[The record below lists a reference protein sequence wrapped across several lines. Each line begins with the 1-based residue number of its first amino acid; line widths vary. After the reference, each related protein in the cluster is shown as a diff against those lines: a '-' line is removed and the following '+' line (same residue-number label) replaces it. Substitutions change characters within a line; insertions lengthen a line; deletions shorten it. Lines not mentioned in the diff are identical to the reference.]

1 MSGVFPSPR
10 ETIGVEAETGRNS
23 RYCSITPLL
32 RCDFAV
38 AESIWIS
45 YAKQVRPI
53 VDLQARCKVNRMPGL
68 SKEDKLRLLTTML
81 ESRHA
86 DLREQ
91 NLNRQGKGH
100 FHVSGMG
107 HEALAAVS
115 IQMKPGDYIFSY
127 YRDRGLVL
135 GRGMTTR
142 QLGLEYFAKRNT
154 GSGGRQM
161 PSHYSNADLHIWSVP
176 TPTGSQLLPACGIA
190 WGIQLDGKKN
200 LVVTTVGDAATR
212 QGDFFEALCFA
223 KEKKLPLLFLV
234 EDNAYGISM
243 PTRKTNPLALNV
255 LESENWRR
263 INGENVQQVY
273 DATAEAFEKIR
284 AGNGPFFFWIN
295 MERLSSHTSSD
306 DQKLY
311 RSQDELRELEKF
323 DPLKCWKDQLIEEG
337 IVTAEEFARLDSEIK
352 ERIRHEY
359 AEAEKAEDPSP
370 NELLANVTKPA
381 PKIDKEILP
390 PGKYRIGDTVN
401 KTLRAGL
408 EEDPRRILFGEDIE
422 DPKGGVFRLTQKLST
437 EFPKQVFNSPLA
449 ESTILGVACGLAAY
463 GKRPVFELQFI
474 DFIYP
479 GFNQLVTNISN
490 LRWRSFGNW
499 QCPAVIYAPYGAYLP
514 GGSLWHSQANESAL
528 AHYPGLNVVIPSTP
542 ADAAG
547 LLWTAMHGEDPVVFL
562 IPKHLL
568 WAEHEYA
575 EPIRAV
581 PLGRARQCTNGSDV
595 TVIAWGNTIEK
606 SLEAIAKIDKETSV
620 ELIDLRS
627 IVPWDKA
634 AIEDSVHKTRRL
646 VVVQEDTQNCSV
658 GQMII
663 SHITSTPEL
672 WNELISPPILVS
684 KANVMIGY
692 NPIYEYAALPDVE
705 RIVAA
710 IRRSV
715 ATKYERVAVAGIADS
730 GRAETETA
738 FIQPGSPIPATAG
751 RIQSIT
757 IPVMGEGIRNA
768 KIVSLLKKPGDPV
781 ALDDELCEVETDKA
795 VYPIQSSFAGVMGEW
810 KTKVGDTVEI
820 GQELG
825 TLFTD
830 EASLAEQFQGAA
842 EVSAPVTAGV
852 DRGRSVPEREF
863 VRPGSA
869 TPATGIEPA
878 LSPTITRKLS
888 RVIPANLQIDARW
901 HAIQEAREVSKKKDG
916 KEAPSPSVMIAWS
929 VVRAME
935 KHAPFRRLILD
946 DDQIVQNDDFDLGV
960 AVALEGD
967 RLATAVITN
976 ANKKS
981 WPEFVKIYNETV
993 AATRGGRVDAMNAPV
1008 VITSLG
1014 AFGVKAGAP
1023 IVVPPSVGTLFVGSA
1038 HRELIPNKNR
1048 NESAEVIT
1056 LSLTFDHRVVNGAG
1070 AAAFA
1075 NEIKTR
1081 IEAFK
1086 IPSEKVSAESA
1097 RKR

>member
-1 MSGVFPSPR
+1 
-10 ETIGVEAETGRNS
+10 
-23 RYCSITPLL
+23 
-32 RCDFAV
+32 
-38 AESIWIS
+38 
-45 YAKQVRPI
+45 
-53 VDLQARCKVNRMPGL
+53 MPGL
-68 SKEDKLRLLTTML
+68 SKEDKLRLLTTIL

-107 HEALAAVS
+107 HEALAAVA
-115 IQMKPGDYIFSY
+115 IQMESDDHIVSY

-223 KEKKLPLLFLV
+223 KEKKLPMLFLV
-234 EDNAYGISM
+234 EDNGYGISM
-243 PTRKTNPLALNV
+243 PTRKNNPLALNV
-255 LESENWRR
+255 LERDNWRR
-263 INGENVQQVY
+263 IDGQDVQQIY

-284 AGNGPFFFWIN
+284 AEGGPFFFWIR

-311 RSQDELRELEKF
+311 RSAEELQALEKS
-323 DPLKCWKDQLIEEG
+323 DPLKCWKDQLIQEG
-337 IVTAEEFARLDSEIK
+337 VIAIEEFTKLDNDIK
-352 ERIRHEY
+352 ERIRREY

-370 NELLANVTKPA
+370 NELLANVSKLP
-381 PKIDKEILP
+381 PKVNREILP

-401 KTLRAGL
+401 KTLRVGL
-408 EEDPRRILFGEDIE
+408 GEDPRRILFGEDIE

-479 GFNQLVTNISN
+479 GFNQLVTNIST
-490 LRWRSFGNW
+490 LRWRSSGNW
-499 QCPAVIYAPYGAYLP
+499 KCPAVIYAPYGAYLP

-528 AHYPGLNVVIPSTP
+528 AHYPGLNIVIPSTP

-547 LLWTAMHGEDPVVFL
+547 LLWTAMQSEDPVIFL

-568 WAEHEYA
+568 WAEHQYA

-581 PLGRARQCTNGSDV
+581 PLGEAHKLHDGSDV
-595 TVIAWGNTIEK
+595 TVVAWGNTVEK
-606 SLEAIAKIDKETSV
+606 SLEALDKIDNKISV

-627 IVPWDKA
+627 IVPWDRA
-634 AIEDSVHKTRRL
+634 AIEESVRKTRRL
-646 VVVQEDTQNCSV
+646 VVVQEDTENCSV
-658 GQMII
+658 GQMMI
-663 SHITSTPEL
+663 SHVTSVPDL
-672 WNELISPPILVS
+672 WNEMVSPPILVS
-684 KANVMIGY
+684 KANVVIGY

-705 RIVAA
+705 RIVSA
-710 IRRSV
+710 IERSV
-715 ATKYERVAVAGIADS
+715 ATKQERAVAAVVDRSSAIAEPEL
-730 GRAETETA
+730 A
-738 FIQPGSPIPATAG
+738 QPESPIPASTETSKQQ
-751 RIQSIT
+751 IQSIT
-757 IPVMGEGIRNA
+757 VPVMGEGIRNA
-768 KIVSLLKKPGDPV
+768 KVVSLLKNPGDTI

-825 TLFTD
+825 AIVIAEPSFAD
-830 EASLAEQFQGAA
+830 QFQEASKE
-842 EVSAPVTAGV
+842 SAAGV
-852 DRGRSVPEREF
+852 DRGRSTPQTQF
-863 VRPGSA
+863 TRPRSP
-869 TPATGIEPA
+869 TPATAIERA
-878 LSPTITRKLS
+878 LSQTITRKLVH
-888 RVIPANLQIDARW
+888 VIPANLQIDVWWDSIQKARD
-901 HAIQEAREVSKKKDG
+901 AEKG
-916 KEAPSPSVMIAWS
+916 KNGKHAPSPSVMIAWA

-935 KHAPFRRLILD
+935 KHPSFRRLILED
-946 DDQIVQNDDFDLGV
+946 ERIVENENFDLGI

-967 RLATAVITN
+967 RLATAVIVG
-976 ANKKS
+976 ANKHS
-981 WPEFVKIYNETV
+981 WSKFVKSYNETV
-993 AATRGGRVDAMNAPV
+993 DATRGGRVDAMNAPV

-1023 IVVPPSVGTLFVGSA
+1023 IVVPPSVGTLFVGTA
-1038 HRELIPNKNR
+1038 HRELIPNGKK

-1070 AAAFA
+1070 AARFA
-1075 NEIKTR
+1075 NEIKKQ
-1081 IEAFK
+1081 IEGFK
-1086 IPSEKVSAESA
+1086 IPTPKKSAVPA
-1097 RKR
+1097 

>member
-1 MSGVFPSPR
+1 
-10 ETIGVEAETGRNS
+10 
-23 RYCSITPLL
+23 
-32 RCDFAV
+32 
-38 AESIWIS
+38 
-45 YAKQVRPI
+45 
-53 VDLQARCKVNRMPGL
+53 MPAL
-68 SKEDKLRLLTTML
+68 SKEDKLRLLTTIL

-115 IQMKPGDYIFSY
+115 IQMEPDDYIVSY

-200 LVVTTVGDAATR
+200 LVVTTIGDAATR

-223 KEKKLPLLFLV
+223 KEKKLPVLFLV
-234 EDNAYGISM
+234 EDNGYGISM
-243 PTRKTNPLALNV
+243 PTRKNNPLALNV
-255 LESENWRR
+255 LEPDNWRR
-263 INGENVQQVY
+263 IEGQDVQQVY
-273 DATAEAFEKIR
+273 DATTEVFEKIR
-284 AGNGPFFFWIN
+284 AGSGPFFFWIR

-311 RSQDELRELEKF
+311 RSAEELQALEKS
-323 DPLKCWKDQLIEEG
+323 DPLKCWKDRLIEEG
-337 IVTAEEFARLDSEIK
+337 VITAEEFAKLDNDVK
-352 ERIRHEY
+352 ERIRREY

-370 NELLANVTKPA
+370 NELLANVSTSP
-381 PKIDKEILP
+381 PKVSKEILP

-401 KTLRAGL
+401 KTLRVGL
-408 EEDPRRILFGEDIE
+408 EDDPRRILFGEDIE

-437 EFPKQVFNSPLA
+437 EFPRQVFNSPLA

-479 GFNQLVTNISN
+479 GFNQLVTNIST

-499 QCPAVIYAPYGAYLP
+499 KCPAVIYAPYGAYLP

-528 AHYPGLNVVIPSTP
+528 AHYPGLSVVVPSTP

-547 LLWTAMHGEDPVVFL
+547 LLWTAMHGEDPVIFL

-568 WAEHEYA
+568 WAEHDYS

-581 PLGRARQCTNGSDV
+581 PLGKAHKLRDGSDV
-595 TVIAWGNTIEK
+595 TLVAWGNTVEK
-606 SLEAIAKIDKETSV
+606 SLEALDKIGNKISV

-634 AIEDSVHKTRRL
+634 AIEESVRRTRRL
-646 VVVQEDTQNCSV
+646 VVVQEDTENCSV
-658 GQMII
+658 GQMLI
-663 SHITSTPEL
+663 SHIASIPDL
-672 WNELISPPILVS
+672 WNEMISPPILVS
-684 KANVMIGY
+684 KANVVIGY

-705 RIVAA
+705 RIISA
-710 IRRSV
+710 IDRSV
-715 ATKYERVAVAGIADS
+715 RTRHERVPVAGIADS
-730 GRAETETA
+730 GGAETEPEFA
-738 FIQPGSPIPATAG
+738 QPLPQAADAG
-751 RIQSIT
+751 ETNQQRIQSIT
-757 IPVMGEGIRNA
+757 VPVMGEGIRNA
-768 KIVSLLKKPGDPV
+768 KVVSLLKNPGDSISH
-781 ALDDELCEVETDKA
+781 DDELCEVETDKA
-795 VYPIQSSFAGVMGEW
+795 VYPIQSSFAGVMGDW

-825 TLFTD
+825 TILT
-830 EASLAEQFQGAA
+830 AESSFADQFQEAA
-842 EVSAPVTAGV
+842 EVSTRAVEAGAE
-852 DRGRSVPEREF
+852 RGRSTSKTQF
-863 VRPGSA
+863 TRPGSA
-869 TPATGIEPA
+869 TPATVIEPA
-878 LSPTITRKLS
+878 LSPTITRKLLH
-888 RVIPANLQIDARW
+888 VIPANLQIDARW
-901 HAIQEAREVSKKKDG
+901 DAIRKSRDAAKRKNGKD
-916 KEAPSPSVMIAWS
+916 APSPSVMIAWA
-929 VVRAME
+929 VVRAIE
-935 KHAPFRRLILD
+935 RHSPFRRLILED
-946 DDQIVQNDDFDLGV
+946 ERIVENENFDLGI

-967 RLATAVITN
+967 RLATAVIVD
-976 ANKKS
+976 ANRKT
-981 WPEFVKIYNETV
+981 WAEFVKSYNETV
-993 AATRGGRVDAMNAPV
+993 DATRAGRIDAMNAPV

-1023 IVVPPSVGTLFVGSA
+1023 IVVPPSVGTLFVGTA
-1038 HRELIPNKNR
+1038 HRELIPNGKK

-1070 AAAFA
+1070 AASFA
-1075 NEIKTR
+1075 NEIKKE
-1081 IEAFK
+1081 IEGFK
-1086 IPSEKVSAESA
+1086 IPPAKAEA
-1097 RKR
+1097 VAT

>member
-1 MSGVFPSPR
+1 MPS
-10 ETIGVEAETGRNS
+10 
-23 RYCSITPLL
+23 
-32 RCDFAV
+32 
-38 AESIWIS
+38 
-45 YAKQVRPI
+45 
-53 VDLQARCKVNRMPGL
+53 L
-68 SKEDKLRLLTTML
+68 SKDDKLRLLTIIL

-91 NLNRQGKGH
+91 NLIRQGKGH

-115 IQMKPGDYIFSY
+115 IQMEPDDYIVSY

-142 QLGLEYFAKRNT
+142 ELGLEYFAKRNT

-212 QGDFFEALCFA
+212 QGDFFEAICFA

-243 PTRKTNPLALNV
+243 PTRKTNPLALDI
-255 LESENWRR
+255 LEPGNWRH
-263 INGENVQQVY
+263 IDGQGVQQVY

-284 AGNGPFFFWIN
+284 AGSGPFFFWIK

-311 RSQDELRELEKF
+311 RSAEELEKLAKF
-323 DPLKCWKDQLIEEG
+323 DPLECWRNQLIKEG
-337 IVTAEEFARLDSEIK
+337 VITQQQYAALDNQIK
-352 ERIRHEY
+352 ERVRREY
-359 AEAEKAEDPSP
+359 ADAERAEDPSP
-370 NELLANVTKPA
+370 NELLANVTKSP
-381 PKIDKEILP
+381 PKIEKEILP

-401 KTLRAGL
+401 KTLGAGL
-408 EEDPRRILFGEDIE
+408 EDDPRRILFGEDIE

-479 GFNQLVTNISN
+479 GFNQLVTNIST

-499 QCPAVIYAPYGAYLP
+499 KCPAVIYAPYGAYLP

-528 AHYPGLNVVIPSTP
+528 AHYPGLNVLVPSTP

-547 LLWTAMHGEDPVVFL
+547 LLWTAMHAEDPVIFL
-562 IPKHLL
+562 VPKHLL
-568 WAEHEYA
+568 WAEHEYD

-581 PLGRARQCTNGSDV
+581 PLGRARNVRDGSDITLV
-595 TVIAWGNTIEK
+595 AWGNTIEK
-606 SLEAIAKIDKETSV
+606 SLEALDKLGNEISV

-627 IVPWDKA
+627 IVPWDTA
-634 AIEDSVHKTRRL
+634 AIEQSVRKTRRL
-646 VVVQEDTQNCSV
+646 VVVQEDTENCSV
-658 GQMII
+658 GQMIL
-663 SHITSTPEL
+663 SHVTGTPEL
-672 WNELISPPILVS
+672 WNELLSPPILVS
-684 KANVMIGY
+684 KPNVVIGY

-705 RIVAA
+705 RIASA
-710 IRRSV
+710 IHRSV
-715 ATKYERVAVAGIADS
+715 ATKHERAVVAGIGDS
-730 GRAETETA
+730 GRGARKPEFVQPKSALPATTETTERH
-738 FIQPGSPIPATAG
+738 IQN
-751 RIQSIT
+751 IT
-757 IPVMGEGIRNA
+757 VPVMGEGIRSA
-768 KIVSLLKKPGDPV
+768 KIVSLLKKSGEPIQ
-781 ALDDELCEVETDKA
+781 LDDELCEVETDKA

-820 GQELG
+820 GQKLG
-825 TLFTD
+825 TILTSEPAF
-830 EASLAEQFQGAA
+830 AEQFEAA
-842 EVSAPVTAGV
+842 ARESAARETVEAAVSAA
-852 DRGRSVPEREF
+852 DADARGRHARHY
-863 VRPGSA
+863 R
-869 TPATGIEPA
+869 IEPA
-878 LSPTITRKLS
+878 LSPTITRKLN

-901 HAIQEAREVSKKKDG
+901 DAIQEARDALKKTDR
-916 KEAPSPSVMIAWS
+916 EDAPSPSVMIAWA
-929 VVRAME
+929 VVQAME
-935 KHAPFRRLILD
+935 KHAPFRRLILE
-946 DDQIVQNDDFDLGV
+946 DDQIVQHDDFDLGI

-967 RLATAVITN
+967 RLATAVITT
-976 ANKKS
+976 ANQKS
-981 WPEFVKIYNETV
+981 WSEFVVAYNETV
-993 AATRGGRVDAMNAPV
+993 ATTRAGRVDAMNAPV

-1023 IVVPPSVGTLFVGSA
+1023 IVVPPSVGTLFVGTA
-1038 HRELIPNKNR
+1038 HREFIPNKNK
-1048 NESAEVIT
+1048 NASAEVVT

-1075 NEIKTR
+1075 NEIKKQ
-1081 IEAFK
+1081 IEGFE
-1086 IPSEKVSAESA
+1086 IPAANERTLS
-1097 RKR
+1097 R

>member
-1 MSGVFPSPR
+1 
-10 ETIGVEAETGRNS
+10 
-23 RYCSITPLL
+23 
-32 RCDFAV
+32 
-38 AESIWIS
+38 
-45 YAKQVRPI
+45 
-53 VDLQARCKVNRMPGL
+53 MPAL
-68 SKEDKLRLLTTML
+68 SKEDKLRLLTTIL

-115 IQMKPGDYIFSY
+115 IQMEPDDYIVPY
-127 YRDRGLVL
+127 YRDRGLIL

-212 QGDFFEALCFA
+212 QGDFFEAICFA

-255 LESENWRR
+255 LEPDNWRR
-263 INGENVQQVY
+263 IDGQNVQQIY
-273 DATAEAFEKIR
+273 DATAEAFGKIR
-284 AGNGPFFFWIN
+284 GGGGPFFFWIK

-311 RSQDELRELEKF
+311 RNEQELRELEKF
-323 DPLKCWKDQLIEEG
+323 DPLKCWKDQLIKEG
-337 IVTAEEFARLDSEIK
+337 IITADDFARLNSEIK
-352 ERIRHEY
+352 ERIRREY
-359 AEAEKAEDPSP
+359 SEAEKAEDPSP
-370 NELLANVTKPA
+370 NELLTNVTKPP
-381 PKIDKEILP
+381 PKIEKEILP

-408 EEDPRRILFGEDIE
+408 EDDPRRILFGEDIE

-499 QCPAVIYAPYGAYLP
+499 KCPAVIYAPYGAYLP

-528 AHYPGLNVVIPSTP
+528 AHYPGLSVVIPSTP

-547 LLWTAMHGEDPVVFL
+547 LLWTAMHAEDPVIFL

-568 WAEHEYA
+568 WAEHEYTK
-575 EPIRAV
+575 PIQAV
-581 PLGRARQCTNGSDV
+581 PLGRAGQCTNGSDV
-595 TVIAWGNTIEK
+595 TVVAWGNTIEK
-606 SLEAIAKIDKETSV
+606 SLEAIAKIENEISV

-634 AIEDSVHKTRRL
+634 AIEKSVRKTRRL
-646 VVVQEDTQNCSV
+646 VVVQEDTENCSV

-663 SHITSTPEL
+663 SHVTSTPEL
-672 WNELISPPILVS
+672 WNEMISPPILVS

-710 IRRSV
+710 IRHSV
-715 ATKYERVAVAGIADS
+715 ATKYERAGVAGIGDS
-730 GRAETETA
+730 GPPAKQPEY
-738 FIQPGSPIPATAG
+738 IQPASPLPATVDASK
-751 RIQSIT
+751 RRVQNIT
-757 IPVMGEGIRNA
+757 VPVMGEGIRNA
-768 KIVSLLKKPGDPV
+768 KVVSLLKKPGDPV

-810 KTKVGDTVEI
+810 KTKVGDTVDI

-825 TLFTD
+825 TLLTE
-830 EASLAEQFQGAA
+830 EASLADQLEAEA
-842 EVSAPVTAGV
+842 EVSADQGTVAAGTNRGV
-852 DRGRSVPEREF
+852 KAIVPSRKERDVAPEDRRRYS
-863 VRPGSA
+863 
-869 TPATGIEPA
+869 GIEPA

-901 HAIQEAREVSKKKDG
+901 DAVREAREAAKTKHP
-916 KEAPSPSVMIAWS
+916 ENAPSPSVMIAWA

-935 KHAPFRRLILD
+935 KHAPFRRLILE

-960 AVALEGD
+960 AVALEDD
-967 RLATAVITN
+967 RLATAVITD
-976 ANKKS
+976 ANRKS
-981 WPEFVKIYNETV
+981 WPEFMKSYEQIV
-993 AATRGGRVDAMNAPV
+993 AATRSGRVDAMNAPV

-1023 IVVPPSVGTLFVGSA
+1023 IVVPPSVGTLFIGTA
-1038 HRELIPNKNR
+1038 HRELIPNKNK

-1075 NEIKTR
+1075 NEIKKQ
-1081 IEAFK
+1081 IEGFT
-1086 IPSEKVSAESA
+1086 IPSQEKLGAAA